1 LLMTFRFEGDLDA
14 IYATLVVMLHH
25 TDAFKYHQLWL
36 DAADFESLTGER
48 IGLKMTR
55 HEGQG
60 EITVFADENVAEVS
74 RLMFVK
80 YVHEHLKAK
89 DPNCLRIRHYLCEKC
104 KEPFGDR
111 AAIGRAREKKQK
123 YVFCGNCG
131 KKIILDD

>member
-60 EITVFADENVAEVS
+60 EITVFADGNVAEVS

-80 YVHEHLKAK
+80 YVHEHLKGK
-89 DPNCLRIRHYLCEKC
+89 DPNCIRIRHYVCENCKRPFRDQIAIDEARADGSKHVCCANGKC
-104 KEPFGDR
+104 
-111 AAIGRAREKKQK
+111 
-123 YVFCGNCG
+123 
-131 KKIILDD
+131 